1 MKKQFLFLFCLIFTN
16 SCFPSFFHLM
26 LEEKFTKCLQ
36 SKIKLKDF
44 YKKNNS
50 DEYNKVVISHLSIDP
65 DCYELYSSL
74 ELFKD
79 NERYIDM
86 FYHLYKNT
94 LKLSNKNHNYKA
106 VSYLEHYYKDTP
118 AKSAAYQK
126 FCKEQN

>member
-86 FYHLYKNT
+86 FYW
-94 LKLSNKNHNYKA
+94 
-106 VSYLEHYYKDTP
+106 
-118 AKSAAYQK
+118 
-126 FCKEQN
+126 